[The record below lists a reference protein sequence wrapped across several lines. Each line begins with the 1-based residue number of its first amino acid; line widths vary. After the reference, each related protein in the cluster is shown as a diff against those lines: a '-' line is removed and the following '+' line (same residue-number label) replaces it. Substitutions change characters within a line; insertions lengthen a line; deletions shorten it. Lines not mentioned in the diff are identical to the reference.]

1 MKNIWF
7 FFIHTN
13 TGHFHSGRKSRRK
26 IRCSKQSKK
35 KEPGILKPEPSYWKN
50 PVWFIRKGE
59 SQTEVSFYLHDT
71 PIVFPLEEHPMY
83 WVNSAESS
91 VFLFSQGRKDE
102 EPWLPSWK
110 CRKKSQQED
119 SPMYT
124 IWPVCVLLK
133 SPEEESP
140 QAINHKQ
147 DENWKCPFRRESQ
160 WKGYWLEDLEIVS
173 NKRKGWVQSSSSI
186 SPTLVGSEK
195 ETFRKENRKRNPTF
209 SRRILPQEDTSDDLG
224 SWRVLVR
231 QLPQEKP
238 NIPFRFYQPLISNF
252 AEETPMYK

>member
-1 MKNIWF
+1 MKN
-7 FFIHTN
+7 HDGLLKN
-13 TGHFHSGRKSRRK
+13 AERNLSRR
-26 IRCSKQSKK
+26 IVQCTRSDRSVCFWNRQ
-35 KEPGILKPEPSYWKN
+35 
-50 PVWFIRKGE
+50 RKRAHRL
-59 SQTEVSFYLHDT
+59 S
-71 PIVFPLEEHPMY
+71 
-83 WVNSAESS
+83 
-91 VFLFSQGRKDE
+91 
-102 EPWLPSWK
+102 
-110 CRKKSQQED
+110 
-119 SPMYT
+119 T
-124 IWPVCVLLK
+124 I
-133 SPEEESP
+133 S
-140 QAINHKQ
+140 KQ